1 MFAIRVNAKK
11 TVKFLR
17 NGQGAQGLKL
27 PSGTIA
33 KTTFQLLK
41 EFWFPF
47 ISACGWTALVL
58 WDEPKDVKSIGS
70 NFVTAFFFVSW
81 MTGQIFRVRKQ
92 AGVEASFEH
101 LQVRLGRMIDE
112 LNDKTIW
119 TINHI
124 TGGDGYCH
132 ALPKYNW
139 KSQYKMDW
147 EVTNCGDYSMYEVT
161 VTIDDLDM
169 KFRRPG
175 FEAPGM
181 FTLTASLG
189 EIPTGASRMF
199 EFGSVGHEKSR
210 SFTVIIDSRNGRVIQ
225 DVRFI
230 RNAGSTDLAYRV
242 TRDGEVLV
250 VLEEYIPE
258 HFPLGED
265 GKFDWS
271 VPELNENDG

>member
-1 MFAIRVNAKK
+1 MSKWKR
-11 TVKFLR
+11 TVK
-17 NGQGAQGLKL
+17 
-27 PSGTIA
+27 
-33 KTTFQLLK
+33 QLFK
-41 EFWFPF
+41 EFWLPLVVAISWAVYNGLGQTFLVKDF
-47 ISACGWTALVL
+47 ITNLM
-58 WDEPKDVKSIGS
+58 P
-70 NFVTAFFFVSW
+70 AFFLASW

-92 AGVEASFEH
+92 AGMEASIDH
-101 LQVRLGRMIDE
+101 LQLRLGRMIDE
-112 LNDKTIW
+112 LNDKTRW

-124 TGGDGYCH
+124 TGGDGYCL
-132 ALPKYNW
+132 ALPKSNG
-139 KSQYKMDW
+139 KTQYKMDW
-147 EVTNCGDYSMYEVT
+147 EVINCGDFSMYETT

-181 FTLTASLG
+181 FTLTARLG